1 MDTGLLFG
9 FFLVIVLLFCL
20 ITLARAARIV
30 RQYEKGLVMRLGKFH
45 AMTPSGLT
53 FIVPF
58 IDDLIRVDMREQVIS
73 VPPQKLITKDNVTVE
88 VDAVVYYKVVDPVK
102 SQFEVQDFGYA
113 CTTLAQT
120 NLRNLIGDRTLDETL
135 VARDMINTNLR
146 HVLDEATNNWGV
158 KATRVEVQKIDPPRD
173 ITEAMSRQMKA
184 ERDKRA
190 AVLEAD
196 GVKQSQILQAEG
208 FKQSEILKAE
218 GDAQAR
224 ITRANAEAEAI
235 KLVST
240 AAETFFKERA
250 EMMRRLEVLNNT
262 LAQNTKYIVPSN
274 AGLVNVLGLDGM
286 VQGAQAASAAPAST
300 TSSGRSLQND
310 GLMKPRPRVK
320 RVDKHG
326 NSVRVGDRI
335 RVTGIHSKVR
345 DTKEFKTRT
354 ILKRC
359 VGRVFPFTGF
369 KRIGLSCTWAT

>member
-1 MDTGLLFG
+1 MDTGLLFA
-9 FFLVIVLLFCL
+9 FLLVVILFFCL
-20 ITLARAARIV
+20 ILLVRAARIV
-30 RQYEKGLVMRLGKFH
+30 RQYEKGLVMRLGKSH
-45 AMTPSGLT
+45 AMTPSGLA
-53 FIVPF
+53 IIMPI
-58 IDDLIRVDMREQVIS
+58 IDDMIRVDMREQVIS

-102 SQFEVQDFGYA
+102 SQFEVQDLGYA

-120 NLRNLIGDRTLDETL
+120 NLRNLIGDRTLVETL

-196 GVKQSQILQAEG
+196 GIKQSQILQAEG
-208 FKQSEILKAE
+208 KKQSEILKAE

-240 AAETFFKERA
+240 AAETYFKEGA
-250 EMMRRLEVLNNT
+250 ETMRRLEVLNNT

-274 AGLVNVLGLDGM
+274 SSLVNVLGLDSA
-286 VQGAQAASAAPAST
+286 VQAAADAVGPKPAAK
-300 TSSGRSLQND
+300 G
-310 GLMKPRPRVK
+310 
-320 RVDKHG
+320 
-326 NSVRVGDRI
+326 
-335 RVTGIHSKVR
+335 
-345 DTKEFKTRT
+345 
-354 ILKRC
+354 
-359 VGRVFPFTGF
+359 
-369 KRIGLSCTWAT
+369 